1 VITITTRD
9 TTTLP
14 NDLLGRVKAH
24 LRVDHCEDDALI
36 QDMIAAVIE
45 VMEAHDDCSI
55 FATSYKW
62 TPAVTEF
69 GCSGNLAPVPISPV
83 GIWTAAADPGAVDV
97 TASFAIYTDAI
108 FGGAQYYLRGT
119 YVSGLAL
126 TIASGFTA
134 LTIPASKRLDIGKGV
149 STVYE
154 YRDILTPSNLSE
166 MPGWMADR
174 ICGNWRPR
182 V

>member
-1 VITITTRD
+1 
-9 TTTLP
+9 
-14 NDLLGRVKAH
+14 
-24 LRVDHCEDDALI
+24 
-36 QDMIAAVIE
+36 
-45 VMEAHDDCSI
+45 
-55 FATSYKW
+55 
-62 TPAVTEF
+62 
-69 GCSGNLAPVPISPV
+69 
-83 GIWTAAADPGAVDV
+83 V
-97 TASFAIYTDAI
+97 TADFSIYTNGI
-108 FGGAQYYLRGT
+108 YGAATYYLSGI

-134 LTIPASKRLDIGKGV
+134 VTLPPSKRLDICKGV

-174 ICGNWRPR
+174 VCGNWRPR